1 MASKIRQTRWL
12 DKFAV
17 PQNPVLL
24 REIVKQIVL
33 FLPLIL
39 MSTRTGLAN
48 LITRLVE
55 NSEKEATQ

>member
-48 LITRLVE
+48 LITRL
-55 NSEKEATQ
+55 Q

>member
-12 DKFAV
+12 DKIAV

-48 LITRLVE
+48 LITRL
-55 NSEKEATQ
+55 Q